1 MFVHV
6 NCNRHIYLACTLFHR
21 GDERDLIDVAN
32 DMAKSYIWVLCAIG
46 IPGNVFIIIII
57 AAMRMLSP
65 ATFFITLLAVCDG
78 VALISKLIGSLI
90 VNNDLCKLDFFPNYF
105 SSLANWALVMI
116 CFERFVCVFL

>member
-1 MFVHV
+1 
-6 NCNRHIYLACTLFHR
+6 
-21 GDERDLIDVAN
+21 
-32 DMAKSYIWVLCAIG
+32 MAKSYIWVLCAVG

-90 VNNDLCKLDFFPNYF
+90 VNNEVGRGEVLCKLDFFPNYF
-105 SSLANWALVMI
+105 STLANWALVMI
-116 CFERFVCVFL
+116 CFERFVCEFL